1 MATYSKSKCR
11 ALGLCS
17 GGLDSILAA
26 LVLQEQGIDVTWI
39 SFETPF
45 FSADKARMAAEQVN
59 IPLIVEDIGR
69 RYLKMLKD
77 PPAGYG
83 RHMNPCL
90 DCHALMFQCAG
101 ERMLEEG
108 FAFLFSGEV
117 VGQRP
122 MSQTKPSIRYVE
134 KHSGFA
140 GRILRPLSAGLLPET
155 LPEKEGLVDRKQLL
169 DISGR
174 SRKRQIVLAEEFGVN
189 DYPNPGG
196 GCLLTYAGFS
206 NRLKDLFHHQKDY
219 TTRELHL
226 LKYGRHFRFPDGAKI
241 IIGRSQGDNDKLHRY
256 CQPEKDALLWLRE
269 YPGPVALVPPP
280 LRRDTVVKA
289 AAMIIGYSKA
299 PQGGG
304 VDVEVSLPGGQE
316 VICVHGIPPA
326 TVTDYLL
333 T

>member
-1 MATYSKSKCR
+1 MMKYSKCR

-26 LVLQEQGIDVTWI
+26 LVLQKQGIDVTWI
-39 SFETPF
+39 TFETPF
-45 FSADKARMAAEQVN
+45 FTSEKARKAAEHIG

-69 RYLKMLKD
+69 RYLKILKH

-83 RHMNPCL
+83 RHMNPCP

-101 ERMLEEG
+101 ERMLEED
-108 FAFLFSGEV
+108 FSFLFSGEV
-117 VGQRP
+117 LGQRP
-122 MSQTKPSIRYVE
+122 MSQTKPSIHYVE

-140 GRILRPLSAGLLPET
+140 GRILRPLSAGLLPAT

-174 SRKRQIVLAEEFGVN
+174 SRRRQIALAREFDVR

-196 GCLLTYAGFS
+196 GCLLTHAGFS
-206 NRLKDLFHHQKDY
+206 NRLKDLFQHQEDY
-219 TTRELHL
+219 TIRDLYL
-226 LKYGRHFRFPDGAKI
+226 LKYGRHFRFPDGKKI
-241 IIGRSQGDNDKLHRY
+241 IIGRSHEDNEYLHQY
-256 CQPEKDALLWLRE
+256 YHSQKDALLWIRN

-280 LRRDTVVKA
+280 FHQDTIARA
-289 AAMIIGYSKA
+289 AAMLVGYSKVS
-299 PQGGG
+299 QEVT
-304 VDVEVSLPGGQE
+304 VDVELPEGRE
-316 VICVHGIPPA
+316 MFRTNGISPS
-326 TVTDYLL
+326 TVADYLL